1 MLSFWRLWRGNTSGK
16 VSDFPAWGG
25 DGFFRV
31 SPDVPVDAA
40 WENGYIMSDS
50 RTPQAY
56 QAEPPTPAGRA
67 TYPFPKAVRASSND
81 DGRVVA
87 GVCAGLSDHLGV
99 PVLWV
104 RLAFLVAIFSGGVG
118 MLAYIA
124 LWALLPTGSVRVQEG
139 VGSAKN
145 PGKAT
150 NRVLVV
156 LAVIAAAVTLSFIT
170 DFAGPLLLFLV
181 PLALGVVLV
190 WRAYDR
196 GLRSWSGI
204 LSVLLGVVLSLGG
217 VVIVLFSVV
226 RGEDEDVT
234 SSLFIA
240 LLAVTIT
247 LLGVGVLAGPGVMRL
262 WNHMADSR
270 VETAAATQRAE
281 IASHLHDSVLQTL
294 ALIQK
299 QADNP
304 AQVER
309 LARSQERELRQ
320 WLFAPESTREE
331 SAFGELQR
339 VCATVEDRFGVSANP
354 VTVGEDPQLTGGV
367 QATIDA
373 ASEAIT
379 NAAKHAGV
387 TTVDVYAE
395 HLGGTFEV
403 FIRDRGIGFDPAAVG
418 EDRHGISDSITGRME
433 RAGGSARVRST
444 LGQGTEI
451 HVSVPVE

>member
-16 VSDFPAWGG
+16 VPDFPAWGG

-339 VCATVEDRFGVSANP
+339 VCAAVEDRFGVSANP